1 MENNA
6 EVLESNAEVLENKF
20 DVLFNLAKQSFE
32 EVMLEVTGESIVNN
46 GEFGIQPE
54 DKLSLV
60 IIIGLSGNTNGRILL
75 NTSVEYGK
83 NIAEAMNF
91 GDPLDQEDDLH
102 VYLAEFA
109 NMFCGRAATHIN
121 NAFGKRE
128 IWISPPAIFS
138 AKDLEVVTPNVSSMK
153 AFYDCSLGKFIVDMG
168 FSESTYDDF

>member
-1 MENNA
+1 MLNDTDI
-6 EVLESNAEVLENKF
+6 LENKF
-20 DVLFNLAKQSFE
+20 NTLFNLAKQSFE
-32 EVMLEVTGESIVNN
+32 EIMLEVTGESIKADS
-46 GEFGIQPE
+46 EFSIQPE
-54 DKLSLV
+54 SRLSLS

-83 NIAEAMNF
+83 NIAVAMNF
-91 GDPLDQEDDLH
+91 GDPLESDDDLH

-138 AKDLEVVTPNVSSMK
+138 AKDLDIVTPNVSSMK
-153 AFYDCSLGKFIVDMG
+153 AYYECGLGKFIVDMG
-168 FSESTYDDF
+168 FSENTYDEF

>member
-1 MENNA
+1 MENSVEA
-6 EVLESNAEVLENKF
+6 IENKF
-20 DVLFNLAKQSFE
+20 DLLFNLAKKSFE
-32 EVMLEVTGESIVNN
+32 EIMLEVTGEAIVADN
-46 GEFGIQPE
+46 EFSLEPV
-54 DKLSLV
+54 DRLSLS

-83 NIAEAMNF
+83 NIATAMNF
-91 GDPLDQEDDLH
+91 GDPLEDENDLH

-138 AKDLEVVTPNVSSMK
+138 AKDLDIITPNVSSVK
-153 AFYDCSLGKFIVDMG
+153 AYYECSLGKFIVDMG
-168 FSESTYDDF
+168 FSENTYDDF

>member
-1 MENNA
+1 MEN
-6 EVLESNAEVLENKF
+6 VTDVIENKF
-20 DVLFNLAKQSFE
+20 ETLFNLAKQSFE
-32 EVMLEVTGESIVNN
+32 EIMVEVTGESIVSD
-46 GEFGIQPE
+46 GEFSIQSA
-54 DKLSLV
+54 DRLSLS

-83 NIAEAMNF
+83 NIAVAMNF
-91 GDPLDQEDDLH
+91 GDPLESDDDLH

-138 AKDLEVVTPNVSSMK
+138 ARDLDIVTPNVSSMK
-153 AFYDCSLGKFIVDMG
+153 AYYECSLGKFIVDMG
-168 FSESTYDDF
+168 FSENAYDEF

>member
-1 MENNA
+1 MENTT
-6 EVLESNAEVLENKF
+6 ELVENKF
-20 DVLFNLAKQSFE
+20 EVLFNLAKKSFE
-32 EVMLEVTGESIVNN
+32 EIMLEVTGESIVADGAFN
-46 GEFGIQPE
+46 ISPA
-54 DKLSLV
+54 DRLSLS

-83 NIAEAMNF
+83 NIAVAMNF
-91 GDPLDQEDDLH
+91 GDPLESDDDLH

-138 AKDLEVVTPNVSSMK
+138 AKDLDIVTPNVSSTK
-153 AFYDCSLGKFIVDMG
+153 AYYECSLGKFIVDMG
-168 FSESTYDDF
+168 FSESTYDEF

>member
-1 MENNA
+1 MTND
-6 EVLESNAEVLENKF
+6 LELTENKF
-20 DVLFNLAKQSFE
+20 ETLFTLAKRSFE
-32 EVMLEVTGESIVNN
+32 EIMLEVTGESIQADT
-46 GEFGIQPE
+46 EFALQPE
-54 DKLSLV
+54 DRLSLS

-83 NIAEAMNF
+83 NIAVAMNF
-91 GDPLDQEDDLH
+91 GDPLENEDDLH

-138 AKDLEVVTPNVSSMK
+138 AKDLDIITPNVSSMK
-153 AFYDCSLGKFIVDMG
+153 SFYDCSLGKFIVDMG
-168 FSESTYDDF
+168 FSENTYDEF

>member
-1 MENNA
+1 MENSTEVVGNKF
-6 EVLESNAEVLENKF
+6 EVLF
-20 DVLFNLAKQSFE
+20 GLAKKSFE
-32 EVMLEVTGESIVNN
+32 EIMLEVTGEPIVAN
-46 GEFGIQPE
+46 GEFNITPE
-54 DKLSLV
+54 DRLSLS
-60 IIIGLSGNTNGRILL
+60 IIIGISGNTNGRILL

-83 NIAEAMNF
+83 NIAVAMNF
-91 GDPLDQEDDLH
+91 GDPLDNDDDLH

-138 AKDLEVVTPNVSSMK
+138 AKDLEIVTPNVSSTK

-168 FSESTYDDF
+168 FSENTYDEF